1 MKFTAILVESSTD
14 AAVVNALFADPQTNP
29 DQPTVLMFS
38 RSIEL
43 PDSAYYFE
51 INDQST
57 GRYGGLTRV
66 QVSQNSIEA
75 HLEPGVVQDFG
86 NEDLSKV
93 QVNFEID
100 DELYQSTLEA
110 LRIIF
115 ANADILVVE

>member
-29 DQPTVLMFS
+29 DQPAVLMFS

-115 ANADILVVE
+115 ANAD